1 TTDLELVT
9 LIKYMLKRSVLL
21 NLIEKFIIF
30 GTNGECTVKIL
41 GAYRHY
47 YVLSAAI
54 SAASRAIKSSEDKCI
69 GIVWHTT
76 GSGKSISRVFCAS
89 IAARKLN
96 NPTMLVIN
104 DRNDLDDQLFDTFSA
119 AHEFLRQTPEHVETR
134 DDLRNAM
141 DKNSGGIVFSTI
153 HKFYPE

>member
-1 TTDLELVT
+1 
-9 LIKYMLKRSVLL
+9 
-21 NLIEKFIIF
+21 
-30 GTNGECTVKIL
+30 
-41 GAYRHY
+41 
-47 YVLSAAI
+47 
-54 SAASRAIKSSEDKCI
+54 
-69 GIVWHTT
+69 WHTT
-76 GSGKSISRVFCAS
+76 GSGKSLSMVFFAS

-141 DKNSGGIVFSTI
+141 DKNSGGIYFLRFINSIQSLKKVKKKCQCCLKEVTLLLLLT
-153 HKFYPE
+153 